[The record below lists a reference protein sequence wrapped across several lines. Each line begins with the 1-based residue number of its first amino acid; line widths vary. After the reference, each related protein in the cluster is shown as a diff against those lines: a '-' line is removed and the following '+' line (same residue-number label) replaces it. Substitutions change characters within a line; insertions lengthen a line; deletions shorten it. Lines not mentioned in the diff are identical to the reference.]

1 MRYRIFLVTLG
12 TLSMVQ
18 NFSLANLPEFE
29 GQGEATIELHDVV
42 QARKQALLLAQQDS
56 IIKAV
61 ASLLGTYQ
69 QIKAAEKLDK
79 YIYNQSQRYIRTYR
93 ILEENQ
99 QQEMFIMRIMAMV
112 DTKRLQQDIQTQQI
126 NASVKLTS
134 PPSYS
139 KIRIGWWTRP
149 SWSFDTK
156 GFPASLESS
165 LENIGAIMV
174 RLEGNTIEEALTSAR
189 ENNLHLI
196 MQISL
201 TTKKIEGVRGI
212 DFLAEEASARLK
224 VIAIP
229 TGQIVAEQKL
239 SAISS
244 AITQIT
250 AKRKVVENVLTLATP
265 FIVSEIQKRVP
276 QRKESKAKVIKITN
290 IATYQ
295 QFEIIN
301 KALQENIPNID
312 ACLLSHVSEGDIRY
326 EVQTSLTDQELS
338 SSLVTQ
344 RFESVIL
351 KQKSVDS
358 GTIWFEVVAPKEMSA
373 GEY

>member
-1 MRYRIFLVTLG
+1 
-12 TLSMVQ
+12 
-18 NFSLANLPEFE
+18 
-29 GQGEATIELHDVV
+29 
-42 QARKQALLLAQQDS
+42 
-56 IIKAV
+56 
-61 ASLLGTYQ
+61 
-69 QIKAAEKLDK
+69 
-79 YIYNQSQRYIRTYR
+79 
-93 ILEENQ
+93 
-99 QQEMFIMRIMAMV
+99 
-112 DTKRLQQDIQTQQI
+112 
-126 NASVKLTS
+126 
-134 PPSYS
+134 
-139 KIRIGWWTRP
+139 
-149 SWSFDTK
+149 
-156 GFPASLESS
+156 
-165 LENIGAIMV
+165 
-174 RLEGNTIEEALTSAR
+174 
-189 ENNLHLI
+189 
-196 MQISL
+196 
-201 TTKKIEGVRGI
+201 VRGI

-276 QRKESKAKVIKITN
+276 QRKESKAKVIKITK

-312 ACLLSHVSEGDIRY
+312 ACLLGHVSEGDIRY

-338 SSLVTQ
+338 SSLATQ